1 MKQKFINVLINLL
14 KLKTIITLAVLILFI
29 ILALKEKLPI
39 ETTTMIIGIVFTY
52 YFTKD
57 NN

>member
-29 ILALKEKLPI
+29 ILALKEELPI